1 MAFEFASKEIIIG
14 LVVIL
19 IIFGPPVILIKNITI
34 KVAFTI
40 ILILLA
46 IFWLQFFRD
55 PDRVPQ
61 ELSNAILSPA
71 DGKIVE
77 IENVFEEQITK
88 RNMTKIGIFMSPFN
102 CHINR
107 IPISGVVE
115 NLVYKAG
122 RKLPAYTNQAKHL
135 NENMITHIKNG
146 TIDILVKQ
154 IAGIFA
160 RRIKNKLRPAM
171 KVKQGEKFGM
181 ILIGSKTEIYIPQEN
196 IDKITIAIN
205 DKVKAGQSILA
216 IIK

>member
-19 IIFGPPVILIKNITI
+19 IIFGAPVILIKNITI

-61 ELSNAILSPA
+61 ELANAILSPA

-115 NLVYKAG
+115 NLIYSPG

>member
-61 ELSNAILSPA
+61 ELANAILSPA

>member
-19 IIFGPPVILIKNITI
+19 VIFGLPVILIKNITI

-61 ELSNAILSPA
+61 ELANAILSPA